1 MSSKISSFL
10 KQLERNNN
18 RDWFH
23 DHKAQYLEAKAEA
36 DTYFEN
42 WYQEMN
48 SWDQVDSLKKFR
60 IYRDVRFSKNKQPYK
75 THFSAGVSRVK
86 PKYRGGYYMELTKD
100 KLFLACG
107 FWGPEKED
115 LLRIRKEIELDYKEF
130 EDIVTD
136 SELVAVWGDLQG
148 DGVKTAPKGFS
159 KEHPGIHY
167 IRKKQF
173 IFMQSLDFS
182 ENLNVG
188 DISRMFEKTRPFLEY
203 MSSVLTTDLNGE
215 SLL

>member
-86 PKYRGGYYMELTKD
+86 PQYRGGYYMELTKD

-182 ENLNVG
+182 GNLNVG
-188 DISRMFEKTRPFLEY
+188 DISRMFEKTRPFLKY